1 MAKIGAEKLIIHI
14 EVNSRMP
21 VDADDLKDYLRYRL
35 NFKDVLT
42 IERINIEPVVIPA
55 EG

>member
-1 MAKIGAEKLIIHI
+1 MVKIGAEKMIIHI

-21 VDADDLKDYLRYRL
+21 IDVDDLKDYLRYRL
-35 NFKDVLT
+35 NFTNMLT
-42 IERINIEPVVIPA
+42 IECINIEPVVISA